1 MFFFLSKIL
10 IYFLAPVIWI
20 IIFFIIGLIIKR
32 TRVKRIFFSISLIL
46 FLIFSNQ
53 FLLNHFAKMWDVKQT
68 TLHTDAKYSAAIVL
82 GGYSSEDAE
91 QDGYFNIAADRFI
104 EAIKLKTEGK
114 VTHLLISGGSG
125 KLYPTDFR
133 ESDWVLTQ
141 LKDLKIPDSSIL
153 VENRSRNSYENA
165 LFSKNI
171 LDSVMLKPPY
181 ILVTSAY
188 HMRRAQYI
196 YKQKGLDVIPY
207 PCNYIAG
214 RSKTSFT
221 DFIPSAGT
229 LSDWEIYIK
238 EMVGY
243 AMYAVFKN

>member
-10 IYFLAPVIWI
+10 TYFLAPVVWI
-20 IIFFIIGLIIKR
+20 IVFIIIGLIIKR
-32 TRVKRIFFSISLIL
+32 TRTKRLFFSFSLIL

-53 FLLNHFAKMWDVKQT
+53 FLLNHFAKMWDVKPT
-68 TLHTDAKYSAAIVL
+68 TLPSDAKYSAAIIL
-82 GGYSSEDAE
+82 GGYSSEDAN
-91 QDGYFNIAADRFI
+91 QDGYFNVAADRFI

-141 LKDLKIPDSSIL
+141 LRDFKIPDSSIL

-171 LDSVMLKPPY
+171 LDRVRLKPPY

-188 HMRRAQYI
+188 HMRRALYI
-196 YKQKGLDVIPY
+196 YKKKGVDVIPY